1 MHGRF
6 LIDYLTQALISND
19 IHSVHNV
26 IAAERQRSS
35 SLIWKFYS
43 TQSFRVSI

>member
-1 MHGRF
+1 MLEGW
-6 LIDYLTQALISND
+6 IAMEYIAVYI
-19 IHSVHNV
+19 ICMI

-35 SLIWKFYS
+35 LLIWKFYS